1 MDSEDELAVEDFEQ
15 IRNAGNI
22 MMKMIESRADRSDSA
37 IIELYKG
44 VLNAQK
50 ILLTAQRREIRKL
63 KRKREEEKPPT
74 VNKQT
79 MVPKPA
85 DSVIYNYAGRVI

>member
-1 MDSEDELAVEDFEQ
+1 MDSEDELTLEDFEQ

-22 MMKMIESRADRSDSA
+22 MMKMIESRADRSDAA

-63 KRKREEEKPPT
+63 KRKREEEKP
-74 VNKQT
+74 
-79 MVPKPA
+79 
-85 DSVIYNYAGRVI
+85 II